1 MSDDLLDL
9 PFDQYQRYR
18 LVADV
23 LEDLRVGRRRFT
35 ILDVGGRTALLRRF
49 LPRDRVEIVDLE
61 PSEEKGLVLGDGANL
76 PFGTDSVD
84 AVVAFDT
91 LEHVPKRRRPRFV
104 RECHRVARRWVVLAG
119 PYRTGPVQR
128 AERVLREFL
137 WEKLEI
143 EHRYLEEHH
152 AQGLPVRG
160 EVERSLRKL
169 GGRVTSIGHASLQ
182 RWLPLMLLS
191 MYMDRDAPL
200 RPIARHLHRFYNELL
215 HAHDHEAPVYRHAIV
230 AALGDAPLPD
240 PDAILSAGALEREA
254 VEAPTHLLTE
264 LLHFDAERDVV
275 DAEWGRLAE
284 VIEGL
289 EADLEGHRGSLAE
302 IAELRT
308 EQDGVIEEVSEELES
323 TRGELE
329 GVRKEAAREKT
340 EQGAVIA
347 TLQEDLA
354 AHRESIAEAEEELER
369 ERTEAGS
376 ERETLTADLAEHA
389 GLVEELRVLH
399 ANEVEGKQALEE
411 QLAANT
417 GEYEEERE
425 TLTGDLAEHAEL
437 VEELRVLHAS
447 EVEGKQ
453 ALEELLAANAGEY
466 EQERETLTADLAE
479 HAELVEELRALHAS
493 EVEGK
498 QALEELLAANAGE
511 YEQERETLT
520 ADLTEHA
527 GVIAE
532 LREEVS
538 AAEVEREVVH
548 RELAERTAEQ
558 VEVVET
564 LTADLE
570 GHRAVAL
577 EARGELAQRE
587 EELGEVRA
595 ELERVVEDFE
605 RQRDEQQQVLEE
617 WSADLE
623 GHRAL
628 AEELREEVAK
638 NAAALE
644 RAREAAVLERAQQA
658 EVTAALDA
666 DLAGHRGALE
676 DLRTELE
683 KSVASVRALEGACGE
698 RDRALAALTERL
710 AVADELTARLRATL
724 NDRRENLVR
733 ALALRKRRY

>member
-389 GLVEELRVLH
+389 ELVEELRVLH

-417 GEYEEERE
+417 GEYEE
-425 TLTGDLAEHAEL
+425 
-437 VEELRVLHAS
+437 
-447 EVEGKQ
+447 
-453 ALEELLAANAGEY
+453 
-466 EQERETLTADLAE
+466 ERETLTADLAE